1 LLTVGLTKNL
11 PRTIFESGR
20 TLTIHLYYLTNEA
33 VRPEDF
39 GIAFA
44 TASVLVILVVV
55 INASTKIITA
65 NFRKKLG
72 DTP

>member
-1 LLTVGLTKNL
+1 
-11 PRTIFESGR
+11 
-20 TLTIHLYYLTNEA
+20 

-55 INASTKIITA
+55 INTATKILTD

-72 DTP
+72 ETL

>member
-1 LLTVGLTKNL
+1 
-11 PRTIFESGR
+11 
-20 TLTIHLYYLTNEA
+20 

-55 INASTKIITA
+55 INTATKIITA
-65 NFRKKLG
+65 KFSKNLG
-72 DTP
+72 GTT